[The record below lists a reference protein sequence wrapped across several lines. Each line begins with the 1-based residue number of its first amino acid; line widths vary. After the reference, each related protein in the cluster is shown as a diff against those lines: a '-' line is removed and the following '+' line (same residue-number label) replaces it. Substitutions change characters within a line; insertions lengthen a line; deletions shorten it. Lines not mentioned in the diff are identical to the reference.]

1 MPGVLSV
8 EMEAKCMENVCEE
21 LVKRIEDAPESK
33 KNVLKAYVTPN
44 GKKHSVEIKIC
55 KQLCTQIKDQKYIH
69 YHNIGIATSC
79 WFYKLMVVQLLLL
92 LLAQAVAGACCP

>member
-8 EMEAKCMENVCEE
+8 EIEAKCMENVCEE

-44 GKKHSVEIKIC
+44 WEEAFC
-55 KQLCTQIKDQKYIH
+55 
-69 YHNIGIATSC
+69 
-79 WFYKLMVVQLLLL
+79 
-92 LLAQAVAGACCP
+92 